1 MQRISM
7 RNSRKLKKNR
17 LEDRLDLLALVL
29 KQEQKVWEDMLAADV
44 AEEDKPEM
52 DTVQL
57 EMTTRAGLRGEPA
70 RVDNGYLR
78 AR

>member
-1 MQRISM
+1 
-7 RNSRKLKKNR
+7 
-17 LEDRLDLLALVL
+17 
-29 KQEQKVWEDMLAADV
+29 MLAADV

>member
-1 MQRISM
+1 M
-7 RNSRKLKKNR
+7 
-17 LEDRLDLLALVL
+17 DLLALVL

-57 EMTTRAGLRGEPA
+57 EMTTRAGLRGGA
-70 RVDNGYLR
+70 GASR
-78 AR
+78 